1 MSSIDDAKRRHEEVS
16 GGSDPMPPLGASAE
30 DGPHDGTSGS
40 FPALRDPD
48 IIQASSGVNALEARR
63 RGNHWGQIQSIHNS
77 RNAGKKGRL
86 LDRRRQAEVEMER
99 TRQLAAQQ
107 PQLDGMPQLSPLEPR
122 HTGEIP
128 PPRPVRRAELKQPPS
143 PNQLPADAQPCV
155 LDLPP
160 RVIATVGTFL
170 STRKL
175 PPPIFVESVGSV
187 LRKYGMSADLM
198 ALCIVFGSKVA
209 RTVRKVYLEHN
220 MNYLKEIRDLAIA
233 VRAEAQKE
241 NRSDEYKSILC
252 GNPKALQICLEKI
265 RVRLEAWMSEN
276 EWWKDAA
283 KLDPA
288 YHEDNA
294 AKAGTPALAIF
305 KTVMLKNIAEEE
317 RGEFLDWTIALSPIF
332 SSGHVDL
339 QYYTVDGDIDI
350 HFYTL
355 SSDSFPSDSD
365 NKYSCVASVNGT
377 PHSSVEQ
384 VKNLLLEEDLLD
396 KRLQVVHSVFAEIFF
411 NPALI
416 IDLGLLELLKFQ
428 IEELQ
433 LDVNYQGWDGILFR
447 YEDHE
452 QEPLEGRSLLFHA
465 LAQPDQR
472 IFDYLLSLKGLKAN
486 PILEQDIEGYVI
498 RRSGSTLLHDMPR
511 FASYPLLDE
520 GQDLILRLRRILER
534 EEVDVNCQLNCQH
547 GINVETPLE
556 GLCDMWAD
564 LGRKPR
570 LQYDLARLYLSFG
583 AGAIEQAKN
592 SLEWFLQEEAEDHNA
607 EHNDCCR
614 ELIVLLTDTQK
625 MRDAVFAEI

>member
-1 MSSIDDAKRRHEEVS
+1 MY
-16 GGSDPMPPLGASAE
+16 
-30 DGPHDGTSGS
+30 GPHDGQGQEERS
-40 FPALRDPD
+40 FPAFSDAD
-48 IIQASSGVNALEARR
+48 MIQGSSEVNAMEASR
-63 RGNHWGQIQSIHNS
+63 RGNHWGQIHSIHNG
-77 RNAGKKGRL
+77 RNAGKTGRL
-86 LDRRRQAEVEMER
+86 LDRRRRAEVEMER
-99 TRQLAAQQ
+99 ASQLAAQQ
-107 PQLDGMPQLSPLEPR
+107 PQQDGMPPPSPLALR
-122 HTGEIP
+122 QTGEIP
-128 PPRPVRRAELKQPPS
+128 PHRSGLRPEIKPPPS
-143 PNQLPADAQPCV
+143 PNQKPTDAQPCV

-160 RVIATVGTFL
+160 GVIATVGTFL

-175 PPPIFVESVGSV
+175 PPPILVANGGSV

-220 MNYLKEIRDLAIA
+220 MNYLEEIRGLAIA
-233 VRAEAQKE
+233 VRAEAEKE
-241 NRSDEYKSILC
+241 NRSDDYKRNFGIKTMFK

-294 AKAGTPALAIF
+294 AKAGIPAIF

-317 RGEFLDWTIALSPIF
+317 QEDFVDWTIAISPIF

-355 SSDSFPSDSD
+355 SSDSLPSDSD
-365 NKYSCVASVNGT
+365 NKYSRVASVNGT
-377 PHSSVEQ
+377 SHTSFEQ
-384 VKNLLLEEDLLD
+384 VKNLLLEEDLSD

-433 LDVNYQGWDGILFR
+433 LDVNYQQYAGILFR
-447 YEDHE
+447 YEDYQE
-452 QEPLEGRSLLFHA
+452 EPLQGRSLLFHA

-486 PILEQDIEGYVI
+486 PILEQDIEGYDI
-498 RRSGSTLLHDMPR
+498 RRSGCTLLHDMPR
-511 FASYPLLDE
+511 FASYPLLDKE
-520 GQDLILRLRRILER
+520 QDLILRLRRILER
-534 EEVDVNCQLNCQH
+534 DEVDVNCQY
-547 GINVETPLE
+547 GINDETPLE
-556 GLCDMWAD
+556 ELCAMWVD
-564 LGRKPR
+564 LVRKPR

-592 SLEWFLQEEAEDHNA
+592 SLERFLQEEAEDHNDA

-614 ELIVLLTDTQK
+614 ELIVLLTDTQQ
-625 MRDAVFAEI
+625 MRDAEEH